1 MATIPSKILV
11 REGSGNYVVW
21 MLNSTDAV
29 KPGHIVTT
37 TGEGDRAVAWADA
50 DGDISYGVVGC
61 APGHDPDTAYGTGV
75 MMPVY
80 TREGGAQVWVRAKTS
95 LGANTAGQIL
105 MNDGATTAN
114 GLAIV
119 GADSAT
125 LPMTK
130 IGEASQTSADVAQEK
145 WLKMTLGS

>member
-1 MATIPSKILV
+1 MAPNKILI
-11 REGSGNYVVW
+11 REGKGNYVVW

-50 DGDISYGVVGC
+50 DGDISFGVVGN
-61 APGHDPDTAYGTGV
+61 APGHDVGTAYGTAV

-80 TREGGAQVWVRAKTS
+80 PRSAGAEVWVRAKTS
-95 LGANTAGQIL
+95 LGANSAGQIL

-130 IGEASQTSADVAQEK
+130 IGVANMFSADVANEK
-145 WLKMTLGS
+145 WLKCVLGS

>member
-1 MATIPSKILV
+1 MAPNKILI
-11 REGSGNYVVW
+11 REGKGNYVVW

-50 DGDISYGVVGC
+50 DGDISFGVVGN
-61 APGHDPDTAYGTGV
+61 APGHDVDTAYSTGI

-80 TREGGAQVWVRAKTS
+80 PRSAGAEVWVRAKTS

-130 IGEASQTSADVAQEK
+130 IGEANQTSADVAAEK
-145 WLKMTLGS
+145 WLKCVLGS

>member
-1 MATIPSKILV
+1 MAPNKILV
-11 REGSGNYVVW
+11 REGKGNYVVW

-50 DGDISYGVVGC
+50 DGDTSHGVVGNP
-61 APGHDPDTAYGTGV
+61 PGHDVNTAFGTGV

-80 TREGGAQVWVRAKTS
+80 TRNGGAQVWVRAKTS
-95 LGANTAGQIL
+95 LGANIASQPL

-114 GLAIV
+114 GLAIL

-125 LPMTK
+125 LPFTR
-130 IGEASQTSADVAQEK
+130 IGYADQTSADVAEEK
-145 WLKMTLGS
+145 WLKMTLG